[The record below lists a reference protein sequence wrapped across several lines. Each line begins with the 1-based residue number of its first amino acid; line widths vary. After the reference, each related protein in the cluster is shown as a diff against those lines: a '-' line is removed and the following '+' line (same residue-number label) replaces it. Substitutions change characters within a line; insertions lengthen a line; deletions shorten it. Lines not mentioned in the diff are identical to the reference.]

1 MEPLKQIAAL
11 PYVETERSSLVLL
24 ITTRGMGRW
33 SIPKGWPKP
42 GLSYPE
48 LAAREA
54 FEEAG
59 VKHLR
64 RRVSRE
70 RSAAVRLAVSSIPSA
85 YPCSLGSAVVSKSTF
100 WKSIASTYPGQK
112 RRAADLCGSRQVG
125 RRRSYA
131 NHHLQA
137 SCASLVA
144 RRRALLKFAVRLRV
158 WR

>member
-11 PYVETERSSLVLL
+11 PYVETARSSLVLL

-59 VKHLR
+59 VEGE
-64 RRVSRE
+64 VSR
-70 RSAAVRLAVSSIPSA
+70 RSTRSFVYTKRLHLFSWIRCRVEVYLLEVDRQHLSWPEKACRRFMWVEP
-85 YPCSLGSAVVSKSTF
+85 
-100 WKSIASTYPGQK
+100 
-112 RRAADLCGSRQVG
+112 RRAATLVSESQLASVLREFD
-125 RRRSYA
+125 RSTQSTA
-131 NHHLQA
+131 
-137 SCASLVA
+137 
-144 RRRALLKFAVRLRV
+144 
-158 WR
+158 

>member
-59 VKHLR
+59 VAGL
-64 RRVSRE
+64 VSRQPISHFIYTKRQHLSWPE
-70 RSAAVRLAVSSIPSA
+70 KASRRFMWVEPSNAATLVRGRQLADVLREFDRSTQGTA
-85 YPCSLGSAVVSKSTF
+85 
-100 WKSIASTYPGQK
+100 
-112 RRAADLCGSRQVG
+112 
-125 RRRSYA
+125 
-131 NHHLQA
+131 
-137 SCASLVA
+137 
-144 RRRALLKFAVRLRV
+144 
-158 WR
+158 